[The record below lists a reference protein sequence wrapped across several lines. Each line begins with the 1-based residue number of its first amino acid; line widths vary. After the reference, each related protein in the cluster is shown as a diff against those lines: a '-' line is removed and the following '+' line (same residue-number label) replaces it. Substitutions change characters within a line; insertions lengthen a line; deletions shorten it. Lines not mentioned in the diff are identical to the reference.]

1 MDDYEKGAYIVG
13 GIAFVIAW
21 IYAIASYGFFL
32 GVGLGWLPA
41 AVIGFI
47 AGVLWPLVLFAA
59 AILLF
64 LFVWAVR
71 S

>member
-47 AGVLWPLVLFAA
+47 AGILWPIVLFALA
-59 AILLF
+59 LLLLF
-64 LFVWAVR
+64 FVWAVQH
-71 S
+71 